1 VGIDDGV
8 ITVAFVDK
16 VGRFRNHQADQ
27 ILQVAQPGEQVR
39 VFEGYGILGVAIDH
53 FVSQSFCLAD
63 ADKPWRPCSI
73 DRLTSVTPESLAERL
88 VSRGGFTV
96 PGELLK
102 DWSK

>member
-16 VGRFRNHQADQ
+16 VGRYRNHRADQ
-27 ILQVAQPGEQVR
+27 ILQVAQVGEQVR
-39 VFEGYGILGVAIDH
+39 VFEGYGLLGVAIDH
-53 FVSQSFCLAD
+53 FVSQSFCIAD
-63 ADKPWRPCSI
+63 ADKPWRLCSI
-73 DRLTSVTPESLAERL
+73 APLISATPESLAERL
-88 VSRGGFTV
+88 ESRGGFTV